1 MILGWLS
8 TFKGH
13 SQIPV
18 LLMWQYWKNF
28 AWHLQICNGRFAQV
42 SESWPMGLPL
52 VYFRPNYISFI
63 NADNYYHNKK
73 VARQWKHFFSYM
85 RTAKDQYILIRT
97 ILFCWTIFY
106 SLNNSTSGSVYGPGQ
121 TVQKFKVVWA
131 LISHNYMTKPFSYG
145 IALTNMDNNSI
156 RNKKTQ

>member
-1 MILGWLS
+1 
-8 TFKGH
+8 
-13 SQIPV
+13 
-18 LLMWQYWKNF
+18 
-28 AWHLQICNGRFAQV
+28 
-42 SESWPMGLPL
+42 
-52 VYFRPNYISFI
+52 
-63 NADNYYHNKK
+63 
-73 VARQWKHFFSYM
+73 M

-106 SLNNSTSGSVYGPGQ
+106 SLNNSTSGSVYGPDQ

-156 RNKKTQ
+156 RNKKTQEKKEESFITIIIIVIKLIVISSECFSAYSDCDWRKGFLYPTRP

>member
-1 MILGWLS
+1 MAQSNSCPLAVAILED
-8 TFKGH
+8 
-13 SQIPV
+13 
-18 LLMWQYWKNF
+18 F

-42 SESWPMGLPL
+42 SESCPMGLPL

-73 VARQWKHFFSYM
+73 VARQWKHFFFHICKQRRISTYWSGQS
-85 RTAKDQYILIRT
+85 R
-97 ILFCWTIFY
+97 FVGIFY
-106 SLNNSTSGSVYGPGQ
+106 GLNNSTSGSVYGPDQ

-131 LISHNYMTKPFSYG
+131 LISHNYMTKPFSCG